1 MSDRKRNVGWRADN
15 PNRHKREIN
24 HTPELVLNYTWLS
37 DDKRKNTT
45 EKSKR
50 KS

>member
-1 MSDRKRNVGWRADN
+1 MSDRKRNVGWRAEN
-15 PNRHKREIN
+15 PNRHKREII
-24 HTPELVLNYTWLS
+24 HTPELILNFIGLS

-45 EKSKR
+45 EKNKR